1 MDVSF
6 FSLGDL
12 VRGSSFRTGEGAGE
26 WYFTVH
32 TPGRS
37 DFSRELEEL
46 EGAYRTALD
55 SQGLSG
61 EDTVFTR
68 FYLGDIAN
76 QQEALLRSKLYAGA
90 SRGAV
95 SVIQQPPL
103 NGGSLS
109 LLAWHVRGREGAF
122 PVETFPLNGDP
133 RQHASM
139 LSGCNYRL
147 LWAANLFR
155 GGDLDS
161 RGQTGDI
168 LNSYH
173 DLLSRYSMDLL
184 GNTVR
189 TWIYVRDIDNHYQGM
204 VEARKSFFHA
214 RGLTP
219 QTRYIASTGI
229 EGGSFEVNTLVSFD
243 ALAVDGLREEQFVR
257 MEALD
262 HLSPTIRYGVTFE
275 RGMRIRYG
283 DRSHLFLSGTASIDR
298 DGNVLHVG
306 DVRRQT
312 ERTLENIN
320 ALLEPH
326 GAGLRDLAY
335 LVVYLRSFKDQERVL
350 EIMRRELPPDL
361 PVLMTLGPVCRPAW
375 LVEFEGVAVIPDRT
389 EFPPFI

>member
-1 MDVSF
+1 MEASF
-6 FSLGDL
+6 FTLGDS
-12 VRGSSFRTGEGAGE
+12 VRGSSFRTAEGAGE
-26 WYFTVH
+26 WYFAVH

-37 DFSRELEEL
+37 DFVRELEEL
-46 EGAYRTALD
+46 AGAYRAALE
-55 SQGLSG
+55 SQGLNG
-61 EDTVFTR
+61 DDAVFTR

-76 QQEALLRSKLYAGA
+76 QQEPLLRSPVYALA

-103 NGGSLS
+103 NGGSVS
-109 LLAWHVRGREGAF
+109 LLAWHVRGRESAI

-133 RQHASM
+133 RQHAS
-139 LSGCNYRL
+139 LVSGRHYRIL
-147 LWAANLFR
+147 LAANLFR

-161 RGQTGDI
+161 LGQTGDI
-168 LNSYH
+168 LRTYR
-173 DLLSRYSMDLL
+173 DLLSRNGMNFLD
-184 GNTVR
+184 NTVR
-189 TWIYVRDIDNHYQGM
+189 TWIYVRDIDNHYRGM
-204 VEARKSFFHA
+204 VESRKTFFHA
-214 RGLTP
+214 HGLTP
-219 QTRYIASTGI
+219 DTRYIASTGI

-243 ALAVDGLREEQFVR
+243 ALAVGGLREEQFVR

-262 HLSPTIRYGVTFE
+262 HLSPTIKYGVTFE

-298 DGNVLHVG
+298 DGNVVHTG

-312 ERTLENIN
+312 ERTLENIR

-335 LVVYLRSFKDQERVL
+335 LVVYLRSFKDRDRVL
-350 EIMRRELPPDL
+350 GVMERELPPDL

-389 EFPPFI
+389 EFPPFL